1 MWRVS
6 CLALLV
12 VGCGAKLDN
21 GASSQTVVD
30 APGSGSSGS
39 QIDAPS
45 GSVTPDAP
53 SADAPVTAARRV
65 VYLNFTGTDIVKGA
79 NQHSD
84 ATTTIPTVGWMYGTA
99 TTGHAPAYGDQGS
112 VAAIT
117 AGVTSRLQN
126 LAIVTTTRPTSG
138 EYVMII
144 FGGTASNV
152 HSFFGGGVSQIDCGD
167 LMKNDVGWLPD
178 GMTAA
183 DAADAAIGAI
193 ELGLGLTSVDDPTD
207 CSCEWG
213 NYNHCTR
220 NTSPCLLH
228 DGATIDQT
236 VVNDPNTGLPLKCSG
251 ATQDEIV
258 TITNAFK

>member
-1 MWRVS
+1 MRR
-6 CLALLV
+6 LALCCVL
-12 VGCGAKLDN
+12 VGCGASLDDK
-21 GASSQTVVD
+21 SPSQSTID
-30 APGSGSSGS
+30 APGSTGSGS
-39 QIDAPS
+39 QIDAPT
-45 GSVTPDAP
+45 GSVMPDAP
-53 SADAPVTAARRV
+53 IAAARRV

-84 ATTTIPTVGWMYGTA
+84 ATTSPPTVGWMYGTA
-99 TTGHAPAYGDQGS
+99 TTGNAPAYSDQGS

-117 AGVTSRLQN
+117 SGVTTRLQN

-144 FGGTASNV
+144 FGGTAANV

-178 GMTAA
+178 GMTAD

-193 ELGLGLTSVDDPTD
+193 ELGLGLSSVNDPTD

-228 DGATIDQT
+228 NGATIDQT

-251 ATQDEIV
+251 TTQDEIT